1 MALLSSQDLIE
12 IKSEIQKIVVDTS
25 INTTIK
31 YRQYIGQDYFNP
43 QDQKS
48 VLLYTDWSGVS
59 TIKGLLTKD
68 ERGEESQ
75 LGDTKFVIM
84 QSSVSNTL
92 GVSDLIVESGTTYN
106 VKQVNADPL
115 GIVYTIMGERVK

>member
-1 MALLSSQDLIE
+1 MALLSSAELNK
-12 IKSEIQKIVVDTS
+12 IKADINGIVTDTS
-25 INTTIK
+25 IGTIVK
-31 YRQYIGQDYFNP
+31 YRQFTGKAFTPTAQVIP
-43 QDQKS
+43 
-48 VLLYTDWSGVS
+48 LIYTDWSGVS

-75 LGDTKFVIM
+75 LGDTKFIIM
-84 QSSVSNTL
+84 QSSVSNAL

-106 VKQVNADPL
+106 VKQINADPL

>member
-1 MALLSSQDLIE
+1 MALLSSAELNK
-12 IKSEIQKIVVDTS
+12 IKADINGIVTDTS
-25 INTTIK
+25 IGTIVK
-31 YRQYIGQDYFNP
+31 YRQFTGKAFTPTAQVIPLIYI
-43 QDQKS
+43 
-48 VLLYTDWSGVS
+48 DWSGVS

-75 LGDTKFVIM
+75 LGDTKFIIM
-84 QSSVSNTL
+84 QSSVSNAL

-106 VKQVNADPL
+106 VKQINADPL